1 MKNILLWC
9 LPALMLL
16 APTCC
21 TKKIVN
27 SSLPPAPLVVHEAHL
42 PEGWYAR
49 DPAKLHAEL
58 NGYFTLAAQE
68 FAVPVAAHNVRALIV
83 PHAGHYYSGLCAA
96 SAYQTLF
103 EDNADTHYKN
113 NHTPQALRDDAPHPS
128 GQSELGNQ
136 IIPSDPYVVR
146 SKPLAESLEPLERSK
161 NTLIK
166 RVIILAPSHFAL
178 LHGIALPDYTVYK
191 TPLGEISVDLNALN
205 TLARCK
211 QQFRVV
217 PEAHK
222 PEHSLEIQLPFLQ
235 KTIQSFQ
242 LVPLIVGRILGENYL
257 EIIKQL
263 GQIIDDTTLVI
274 VSSDF
279 THHGTDYD
287 YKIFDTNIMDNIRQL
302 DSMGLQAI
310 FAQSFEYFSKYL
322 HQTSATICGRDP
334 IKLLLALLESEK
346 IKPVTPTLCCSY
358 TSAHL
363 EQARLSQADQT
374 HDETINIKKLMQPV
388 PDTQAQRSVSY
399 ASIVFATTL
408 AQTAPASDSLSGYE
422 KKALLAC
429 ARSTLENIVK
439 PQDQQLDDNLL
450 RPIISPGVV
459 QSSGAFVTL
468 NTKDGN
474 LRGCIGRITTP
485 DPLFQTVMAMSYAAA
500 LHDTR
505 FKPVQARELSNLVI
519 DISVLTPPHAV
530 PSYQDI
536 IIGKHGV
543 ILNKLDQAGAKTH
556 SAVFLPQVPVEWKWD
571 LPTTL
576 EQLAQK
582 AGLPQDGWKE
592 GCSFE
597 VFEGF
602 EIKEEPD
609 N

>member
-1 MKNILLWC
+1 MKKILLWS
-9 LPALMLL
+9 LPTLMLL

-42 PEGWYAR
+42 PEGWYAH
-49 DPAKLHAEL
+49 DPAKLDAEL
-58 NGYFTLAAQE
+58 DGYFELAAQE
-68 FAVPVAAHNVRALIV
+68 FAVPVAARNVRALIV

-96 SAYQTLF
+96 SAYQTLV
-103 EDNADTHYKN
+103 ENGQKN
-113 NHTPQALRDDAPHPS
+113 N
-128 GQSELGNQ
+128 
-136 IIPSDPYVVR
+136 
-146 SKPLAESLEPLERSK
+146 
-161 NTLIK
+161 LIE

-191 TPLGEISVDLNALN
+191 TPLGEIPVDHNALN
-205 TLARCK
+205 TLAHCK
-211 QQFRVV
+211 QFRVV

-235 KTIQSFQ
+235 KTIESFQ

-257 EIIKQL
+257 EILKHL
-263 GQIIDDTTLVI
+263 GQIIDDTTLIV

-310 FAQSFEYFSKYL
+310 FAQSFEGFSKYL

-346 IKPVTPTLCCSY
+346 IQPVTPTLCCSY

-363 EQARLSQADQT
+363 EQARQTADQI
-374 HDETINIKKLMQPV
+374 INIKKLMQPV
-388 PDTQAQRSVSY
+388 PDAQAHRSVSY
-399 ASIVFATTL
+399 AGIVFA
-408 AQTAPASDSLSGYE
+408 QKPEGPNIASDSLSGYE

-429 ARSTLENIVK
+429 ARSTLENVVK
-439 PQDQQLDDNLL
+439 PQDQQVDDHLL

-459 QSSGAFVTL
+459 QPSGAFITL

-505 FKPVQARELSNLVI
+505 FKPVQAGELNNLVI
-519 DISVLTPPHAV
+519 DISVLTPPHTV
-530 PSYQDI
+530 PSCQDI

-582 AGLPQDGWKE
+582 ASLPMDGWKE
-592 GCSFE
+592 NCSFE
-597 VFEGF
+597 VFEDF
-602 EIKEEPD
+602 EIKEEPH

>member
-1 MKNILLWC
+1 MKHIFLWSV
-9 LPALMLL
+9 LALMLL

-27 SSLPPAPLVVHEAHL
+27 SSLPPMPRIEHIAHL
-42 PEGWYAR
+42 PEGWYSHDAS
-49 DPAKLHAEL
+49 KLNTEL
-58 NGYFTLAAQE
+58 DNFFLLAAKE
-68 FAVPVAAHNVRALIV
+68 FAVPIPAQNIRALIV

-96 SAYQTLF
+96 SAYQSLMH
-103 EDNADTHYKN
+103 DNQKN
-113 NHTPQALRDDAPHPS
+113 NC
-128 GQSELGNQ
+128 
-136 IIPSDPYVVR
+136 
-146 SKPLAESLEPLERSK
+146 
-161 NTLIK
+161 IK
-166 RVIILAPSHFAL
+166 RVIILAPSHFAM

-191 TPLGEISVDLNALN
+191 TVLGEISVDQNALN
-205 TLARCK
+205 TLAQCK
-211 QQFRVV
+211 QFRVV
-217 PEAHK
+217 PQAHK

-235 KTIQSFQ
+235 NTIESFE

-257 EIIKQL
+257 ELLKYL
-263 GQIIDDTTLVI
+263 GQIIDDTTLVV

-287 YKIFDTNIMDNIRQL
+287 YKVFDTNIADNVRQL
-302 DSMGLQAI
+302 DSMALQAI
-310 FAQSFEYFSKYL
+310 FAQSFERFSKYL
-322 HQTSATICGRDP
+322 HETGATICGRDP
-334 IKLLLALLESEK
+334 IKLLLALLESGK
-346 IKPVTPTLCCSY
+346 IQPVKPILCCYY

-363 EQARLSQADQT
+363 EQARRTQASLAQASQT
-374 HDETINIKKLMQPV
+374 PDESINTNKLIQPI
-388 PDTQAQRSVSY
+388 PDAQAQRSVSY
-399 ASIVFATTL
+399 ASIVFATPL
-408 AQTAPASDSLSGYE
+408 AQANVPSNSLTGYE

-429 ARSTLENIVK
+429 ARNTLENVVK
-439 PQDQQLDDNLL
+439 PQDQQLDDNIL

-459 QSSGAFVTL
+459 QPSGAFVTL

-505 FKPVQARELSNLVI
+505 FKPVQADEVKNLII

-530 PSYQDI
+530 PSYHDI
-536 IIGKHGV
+536 MIGKHGI
-543 ILNKLDQAGAKTH
+543 ILNKLDQAGTKTH

-571 LPTTL
+571 LQTAL

-582 AGLPQDGWKE
+582 AGLPHDGWKE
-592 GCSFE
+592 NCSFE

-602 EIKEEPD
+602 EIKEEPH